1 MAATNDGT
9 APGTRGTSARVDRR
23 TARPA
28 ASSGRPATRRRPL
41 SRDRVLRAAVRLAD
55 EGGLDAVSMRR
66 LGQALRVE
74 AMSLYRHVAG
84 KDDILDGMADL
95 VTGDFDVPSAD
106 VDWRSAIRRS
116 ATSAHEVLLRHPWA
130 GALIESR
137 VSVGPARLRYLDA
150 VIGVLSAAGFPMPMV
165 LRAIMTLDSYTYGFT
180 LQELAWPFDAETA
193 PASAEA
199 FAEALPV
206 GGYPSMRAMAEMVTT
221 APWEAVVDF
230 AFGLDLI
237 LDGLERLREAGD

>member
-1 MAATNDGT
+1 MPKPPTT
-9 APGTRGTSARVDRR
+9 PGR
-23 TARPA
+23 T
-28 ASSGRPATRRRPL
+28 ATRRRPL

-74 AMSLYRHVAG
+74 AMSLYKHVAG

-95 VTGDFDVPSAD
+95 VTRDFEVPSVD

-116 ATSAHEVLLRHPWA
+116 VISAHEVLLRHPWA

-150 VIGVLSAAGFPMPMV
+150 VIGVLSAAGFPMPTV
-165 LRAIMTLDSYTYGFT
+165 LRAIMTLDSYTYGFA

-193 PASAEA
+193 PAAAGS
-199 FAEALPV
+199 FTQALPA
-206 GGYPSMRAMAEMVTT
+206 GEYPNLRAMAEMVTS
-221 APWEAVVDF
+221 APWSAVVDF

-237 LDGLERLREAGD
+237 LDGLERLRDAGRP